1 MTMLLASISTA
12 AYAVTFVAEK
22 LMLRGRRAKGG
33 VDRDA
38 RSLEV
43 FLISGAL
50 TIPAGIVLGFT
61 EIGRVR
67 AGYATVSALGI
78 ALMLCGTGLR
88 WASIRTLKRYFTIN
102 VTILENHRVVRD
114 GLYRRL
120 RHPSYTGLLLRYF
133 GFGLSFSNW
142 ISMTLIFLPML
153 ASVLY
158 RIRVEEAALRAAFG
172 GEYAEYARTT
182 KRLIPGVY

>member
-12 AYAVTFVAEK
+12 VYAATFVAEK
-22 LMLRGRRAKGG
+22 LMLRGRRVKGG
-33 VDRDA
+33 AERDG
-38 RSLEV
+38 RSLE
-43 FLISGAL
+43 FFYLSGAL
-50 TIPAGIVLGFT
+50 TIPAGIILGFT
-61 EIGRVR
+61 EIGRVGV
-67 AGYATVSALGI
+67 GYASVSLLGI

-88 WASIRTLKRYFTIN
+88 WAAIRTLKRYFTVN

-142 ISMTLIFLPML
+142 LSLTLIFLPML
-153 ASVLY
+153 ASVFY
-158 RIRVEEAALRAAFG
+158 RIRVEEAALEEAFG

>member
-1 MTMLLASISTA
+1 MLLPSISTA
-12 AYAVTFVAEK
+12 AYAATFVAEK
-22 LMLRGRRAKGG
+22 LMLRGRRVRGS
-33 VDRDA
+33 VDRDR

-43 FLISGAL
+43 FDVSGAL
-50 TIPAGIVLGFT
+50 TVPAGIILGFT

-67 AGYATVSALGI
+67 AGYVPVAVLGI

-88 WASIRTLKRYFTIN
+88 WAAIRTLKRYFTVT
-102 VTILENHRVVRD
+102 VTILENHQVVRD
-114 GLYRRL
+114 GLYGRL

-142 ISMTLIFLPML
+142 ISLSLIFLPML
-153 ASVLY
+153 GAVFY
-158 RIRVEEAALRAAFG
+158 RIRVEEAALEEAFG